1 MSRLPAALLM
11 PALLLSGCA
20 TMQTPRNAPGS
31 LYAAQQGVP
40 GHPACLT
47 RSALPDLAG
56 WTEVSPASFALA
68 PDMLA
73 AGDRLRLTIAG
84 DKGLLTGSYVI
95 AADGHIQLAGGLR
108 IGAAGFTLAEVER
121 SVRTRLV
128 AERLIRPLS
137 NGVRLEQVELAGVP
151 VSVAGAVFEGGTV
164 RVGERQ
170 AEVRNLNLSNI
181 VSGDLNASRTV
192 STALRAAGGI
202 RPDANPSAI
211 YLIRGGHYARL
222 DLSGALAG
230 FAADDVPVT
239 AGDRI
244 VVSSTG
250 CLKDALVRPSQITPP
265 GIRIFIS
272 NLSRPAPSNA
282 MSAIG
287 KDSTSLPYGTRFS
300 QALVTANCVGGSAM
314 NAGRSAVLMSR
325 NPVTGQSVVI
335 SRPVEQLVRAANRD
349 AMDPWLMPGDAIACY
364 DSAAMN
370 LRDVVSVISETVT
383 PAVLLKNMG
392 Q

>member
-1 MSRLPAALLM
+1 MSRKSSVM
-11 PALLLSGCA
+11 LLSALMLSACA

-31 LYAAQQGVP
+31 AYAVQQ
-40 GHPACLT
+40 
-47 RSALPDLAG
+47 ALPDQPLCSPHATLPDFTG
-56 WTEVSPASFALA
+56 WSEVSPASFALA

-73 AGDRLRLTIAG
+73 AGDRLRLTVAG
-84 DKGLLTGSYVI
+84 DKSLLTGSYVI
-95 AADGHIQLAGGLR
+95 AADGMIQLAGGLR
-108 IGAAGFTLAEVER
+108 IEAAGHMLSEVER
-121 SVRTRLV
+121 SINARLIAARLV
-128 AERLIRPLS
+128 RPLS

-181 VSGDLNASRTV
+181 VSGDLNVGRSV

-202 RPDANPSAI
+202 RPDADPSAI
-211 YLIRGGHYARL
+211 YLFRGRHYARL
-222 DLSGALAG
+222 DLNGALAG

-244 VVSSTG
+244 VVASTG

-265 GIRIFIS
+265 GIRVFIS

-335 SRPVEQLVRAANRD
+335 SRSVEKLVRAANRD
-349 AMDPWLMPGDAIACY
+349 AVDPWLMPGDAIACY